1 MAETGLQR
9 RIQAGTTVACASAV
23 LHREVIVT
31 RFGLR
36 ATVLTLSVLAMLA
49 VPMAADAQRRRV
61 AVPRSQSAVIVGA
74 RSYNVRSF
82 YRPYYYGSRYRSFY
96 PYYAYPYNS
105 FAFSVGLGLGYP
117 YYGYGAYGYP
127 YYGYPSAYPYYGG
140 YYDSGSSVRLQIT
153 PREAEVYVDGYFA
166 GMVDNFDGTF
176 QRLRVAP
183 GDHEIQVF
191 MPGHRSFSQKVY
203 LQPGGSFNV
212 RHAMEPLG
220 AGEPEP
226 ARPVAPPRGSS
237 VRPEPYGR
245 PDRQSSRGPQR
256 PSPRA
261 DERNGNVEASSGSIA
276 LRVQPGDAAI
286 TIDGEKWEGAQDQNP
301 FVVQLVPGNHT
312 VEIRKDGYRTYITDI
327 TVRPGETI
335 PLNVSLTRQ

>member
-1 MAETGLQR
+1 MPA
-9 RIQAGTTVACASAV
+9 I
-23 LHREVIVT
+23 
-31 RFGLR
+31 
-36 ATVLTLSVLAMLA
+36 
-49 VPMAADAQRRRV
+49 ADAQRRV
-61 AVPRSQSAVIVGA
+61 AVPRSRANVIVGA
-74 RSYNVRSF
+74 RSYSPHYF
-82 YRPYYYGSRYRSFY
+82 SRPYYYGPYYRSFY

-105 FAFSVGLGLGYP
+105 FAFSVGFGWGYP
-117 YYGYGAYGYP
+117 SYGYGAYGYP
-127 YYGYPSAYPYYGG
+127 YYGYPYAYPYYGG
-140 YYDSGSSVRLQIT
+140 FYDPSSSVRLQVT

-183 GDHEIQVF
+183 GDHEIQLF

-212 RHAMEPLG
+212 RHMMEPLG

-226 ARPVAPPRGSS
+226 TRPVAPPRSSS

-245 PDRQSSRGPQR
+245 PDRPNSRGPQR
-256 PSPRA
+256 PPPNASQ
-261 DERNGNVEASSGSIA
+261 RNGNAESGFGSVA

-286 TIDGEKWEGAQDQNP
+286 TIDGEPWQGAADQDP
-301 FVVQLVPGNHT
+301 LVVQLGAGTHT
-312 VEIRKDGYRTYITDI
+312 VEIRKDGYRTYIQDVI
-327 TVRPGETI
+327 VRRGETT